1 MKKSTV
7 LSAIL
12 LLAFLTACTVSEN
25 PSNSQSTDTAVTG
38 IQQTLDSAAAATA
51 EALETPIILTSTP
64 RPTRAPGVV
73 DEAVSTVASATN
85 LDQLTILGLTGED
98 WINIIVSIVTIL
110 IGYLITTLIFMR
122 ILRWLVRK
130 TPTKFDDAFLET
142 IQGPL
147 RFFVLVFFIQTSIL
161 RLTFLDEGIRRILDN
176 IFFIL
181 YLSILFLIVWRLI
194 GFTLDWY
201 RDHVTPADEEQEA
214 RREKTLPLIS
224 QVLHVTWIVI
234 IFTMALSYWN
244 VNISAL
250 VAVIGIGGLAV
261 SLAAQDTI
269 NDFINGILIWLDRPF
284 RIGDRIE
291 IQGKETWGDVT
302 DIGARTT
309 RIRTR
314 ENMMVIVP
322 NSVIGKN
329 QVINFTYPDPTF
341 RTEIEF
347 QLDYKEDLDKVRR
360 VVVEAVRSV
369 DGVIKDEPVDALF
382 RDFGRSTI
390 IFQVRWWIDSY
401 SEPYLISDKVNS
413 AILDSLREA
422 RIEIAIPVQE
432 IRGVRS

>member
-1 MKKSTV
+1 MTKSTV

-12 LLAFLTACTVSEN
+12 LLAFLTACTESGN
-25 PSNSQSTDTAVTG
+25 SSNSLSTDTAEIG
-38 IQQTLDSAAAATA
+38 LQQTLDSATAATA
-51 EALETPIILTSTP
+51 EALETPIIVTSTP
-64 RPTRAPGVV
+64 RPTKEPGVV
-73 DEAVSTVASATN
+73 DEAVSNVADATN
-85 LDQLTILGLTGED
+85 LDQVTFLGLSGED
-98 WINIIVSIVTIL
+98 WINLVVSIITIA
-110 IGYLITTLIFMR
+110 IGYLLVNLIFMR

-130 TPTKFDDAFLET
+130 TPTKFDDDFLDT

-147 RFFVLVFFIQTSIL
+147 RFFVLVLFFQIAIL
-161 RLTFLDEGIRRILDN
+161 RLTFLDEDLVRILDKL
-176 IFFIL
+176 FFVL
-181 YLSILFLIVWRLI
+181 YLSILFVIIWRLI
-194 GFTLDWY
+194 GFTLDWC
-201 RDHVTPADEEQEA
+201 RDHVTPEDEDQEA
-214 RREKTLPLIS
+214 RREKTLPLIRR
-224 QVLHVTWIVI
+224 VLHIIWIVI
-234 IFTMALSYWN
+234 VFTMALSFWN
-244 VNISAL
+244 VNVTAFIAI
-250 VAVIGIGGLAV
+250 IGIGGLAL
-261 SLAAQDTI
+261 SLAAQDVI
-269 NDFINGILIWLDRPF
+269 NDFINGFLIWLDRPF

-314 ENMMVIVP
+314 ENVMAIVP

-347 QLDYKEDLDKVRR
+347 QLDYKEDLNKVRR

-369 DGVIKDEPVDALF
+369 EGVIEDEPVDALF

-401 SEPYLISDKVNS
+401 NDTFLITDEVNS

-422 RIEIAIPVQE
+422 GIEIAVPIQE
-432 IRGVRS
+432 IRGVGA